1 MFFIYESPAPMKG
14 EVFMKNEREL
24 DVSREMSVEEVYAE
38 YVKKDITDDFI
49 FGKIMLKEANCIDLL
64 ECLTGNRIESVS
76 TVVSQKAVR
85 ITSDSKGVRYDIY
98 VEDDKN
104 IMYDAEM
111 QNYTETTSAKNL
123 PKRSRF
129 YQGIM
134 DLNVLEKGEDYNKLK
149 QSYVIFICTFDPF
162 GKGLS
167 CYEFENICKG
177 DKELSLGD
185 ERKVLFFNTKGTNVN
200 VSKQVAELLYY
211 METKQVCN
219 EFTKR
224 LDSDVAEAR
233 QNREWMVEYM
243 KTLVHDMDVMNEGIA
258 KGRVEG
264 KAEGK
269 AEVIISFLEDQ
280 GEVPED
286 LRTRI
291 YSENDM
297 NRLKRWVKLS
307 ASVSSVDEF
316 EEKMDSI

>member
-1 MFFIYESPAPMKG
+1 
-14 EVFMKNEREL
+14 MKNEREL
-24 DVSREMSVEEVYAE
+24 DERREMSVEEVYAE

-134 DLNVLEKGEDYNKLK
+134 D
-149 QSYVIFICTFDPF
+149 
-162 GKGLS
+162 
-167 CYEFENICKG
+167 
-177 DKELSLGD
+177 
-185 ERKVLFFNTKGTNVN
+185 
-200 VSKQVAELLYY
+200 
-211 METKQVCN
+211 
-219 EFTKR
+219 
-224 LDSDVAEAR
+224 SDVAEAR

-258 KGRVEG
+258 KGR
-264 KAEGK
+264 AEGK

-316 EEKMDSI
+316 EEKMESICKMNDEILLQKTKSKNENQ